1 MLLSC
6 WAKETF
12 DYRLSVCLL
21 TKISCEITGKLIN
34 LCQSC
39 FRPFCPIIK
48 PNWPWFTKITQ
59 KIKNAYLK
67 FSSVILTVGKWWF
80 QESKL
85 FLYSNGEEEETLL
98 LRRWTYLSWC
108 RFPTPQFYSINQDE
122 LSKKF
127 VSQKKWF
134 TLKFVFFKNWFQ
146 QNRLLENRFSANI
159 KENWFLSQNS
169 SLTFLVRSLAP
180 SLSHLVRLWN
190 SVAKISGETP
200 NRWGFWIVWW
210 FNSPQGKIAL
220 RKITAMMII
229 TAEQLLLFTY
239 VSLLIQ

>member
-1 MLLSC
+1 MQSSAKLCFLLKMLLSC

-48 PNWPWFTKITQ
+48 PNWPWFTKITK

-134 TLKFVFFKNWFQ
+134 TLKFVFSKTDFSKIVFWKTDFQ
-146 QNRLLENRFSANI
+146 QIS
-159 KENWFLSQNS
+159 K
-169 SLTFLVRSLAP
+169 
-180 SLSHLVRLWN
+180 
-190 SVAKISGETP
+190 KIS
-200 NRWGFWIVWW
+200 FWARIQAW
-210 FNSPQGKIAL
+210 
-220 RKITAMMII
+220 
-229 TAEQLLLFTY
+229 LF
-239 VSLLIQ
+239 LCDP